1 MTVGISGA
9 LSFLTIMG
17 RARTPAASQQIWFP
31 VVGAAI
37 GATVGLVYWGAAQWW
52 PLPIAAALAVVADL
66 CITGLLHIDGL
77 ADSADGLSPHL
88 DRARR
93 LEVMSAP
100 DTGAFALAVV
110 AMTILLRWAGFVGSN
125 IGGAQVVA
133 ATAGLWAWSRGLMA
147 LTLRLGTYARPGG
160 GLASVFGGRSSQRD
174 TQRDTQRGT
183 YVIAV
188 LTAGLGLGGLMLGR
202 GVVAGAIVGAV
213 ALAAGVGVL
222 WLARRRLG
230 GYTGDVLGAAGVM
243 LETVGLI
250 AIAARP

>member
-9 LSFLTIMG
+9 LSFLTIVG

-77 ADSADGLSPHL
+77 ADSADGLLPHL

-110 AMTILLRWAGFVGSN
+110 AMTILVRWAGFVGSH

-160 GLASVFGGRSSQRD
+160 GLASAFGGRSSH
-174 TQRDTQRGT
+174 RGT
-183 YVIAV
+183 YAIAV

-202 GVVAGAIVGAV
+202 GVIAGAIAGAV

>member
-9 LSFLTIMG
+9 LSFLTIVG

-77 ADSADGLSPHL
+77 ADSADGLLPHL

-160 GLASVFGGRSSQRD
+160 GLASAFGGRSSQL
-174 TQRDTQRGT
+174 GT

-202 GVVAGAIVGAV
+202 GVIAGAIAGAV